1 MNYGDI
7 VQLGQH
13 RLMCGDATKRE
24 YVDKLL
30 DGRKVDLIL
39 TDPPYGMKAQNKDGS
54 IGGKH
59 RGGGVSLF
67 ERHLT
72 PDKVLQAKKYPM
84 LLGDENQDT
93 AQAYYEVTKDICKK
107 QIIFGGQY
115 FAHFLPV
122 NGGWLFWDKLNGGGS
137 FSDGELAWR
146 SWGKKVYKYEHKWN
160 GMIRAGNP
168 KLNGKTRIHPTQKPV
183 ELFARILEDFSEQG
197 DIILDCFGGSGTTL
211 IACMMTKRLCFM
223 MEYSAEYCDLIEGRY
238 YDLKGL
244 FID

>member
-1 MNYGDI
+1 
-7 VQLGQH
+7 
-13 RLMCGDATKRE
+13 MCGDATKRE
-24 YVDKLL
+24 DVDKLL

-59 RGGGVSLF
+59 RGGVFLC

-72 PDKVLQAKKYPM
+72 PDKVLRTKKYPM

-160 GMIRAGNP
+160 GMIRAGSP
-168 KLNGKTRIHPTQKPV
+168 KLNGKTRVHPTQKPV

-197 DIILDCFGGSGTTL
+197 DIILDCFGGAGTTL
-211 IACMMTKRLCFM
+211 IACEVTGRKCLM
-223 MEYSAEYCDLIEGRY
+223 MELSPDYCEIIVARY
-238 YDLKGL
+238 REIPGL
-244 FID
+244 FVEVKK